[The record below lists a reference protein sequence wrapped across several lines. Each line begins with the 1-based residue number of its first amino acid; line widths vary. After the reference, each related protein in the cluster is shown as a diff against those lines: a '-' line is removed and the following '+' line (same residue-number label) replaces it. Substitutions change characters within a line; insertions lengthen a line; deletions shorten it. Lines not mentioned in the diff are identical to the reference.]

1 MVEIQFPGRPPLQI
15 THVLSDINGT
25 LCLDGC
31 LIDGVL
37 ERINELKRSVEI
49 TLLSANTTGTG
60 PQVAQT
66 LGVHYLSIQ
75 PGDEIRQKVTVLR
88 QLGVGNTITL
98 GQGANDAGML
108 REAALGI
115 CVLSREGTAISA
127 LQAADLV
134 VPDITTALDLII
146 TPLRITATLRA

>member
-1 MVEIQFPGRPPLQI
+1 MLQIQFPGQPAFQI

-25 LCLDGC
+25 LCLDGR

-37 ERINELKRSVEI
+37 ERIDELKKSVEI

-66 LGVHYLSIQ
+66 LGVHYLGIQ
-75 PGDEIRQKVTVLR
+75 PGHEIRQKVEVLR
-88 QLGVGNTITL
+88 KLGAGNTITL

-115 CVLSREGTAISA
+115 CVLSPEGTAISA

-134 VPDITTALDLII
+134 APDILTALDLLLN
-146 TPLRITATLRA
+146 PLRITATLRA